1 VAWETVYYRAGMDW
15 RKNVAAGLLAAV
27 MLVMLIGVGLG
38 IAFGFA
44 WVGDQVLNF
53 FTPYWERQKSAYD
66 PKLQV
71 LRCVD
76 RNTGEL
82 MDIDPPCL
90 VLTLKGRR
98 AIQERTASCRQQG
111 GEEEVC
117 RDDAWAWM
125 RSKQP
130 K

>member
-1 VAWETVYYRAGMDW
+1 MGW

-27 MLVMLIGVGLG
+27 MLVMVIGAGLG

-66 PKLQV
+66 PKLRV
-71 LRCVD
+71 LRCID
-76 RNTGEL
+76 RDTGEL

-98 AIQERTASCRQQG
+98 AIQKRTVACQQRG
-111 GEEEVC
+111 GQEEACHTE
-117 RDDAWAWM
+117 AWDWVWLK
-125 RSKQP
+125 RP